1 MKRLPVIACAIL
13 LGAFPVLTPA
23 APSAKEK
30 DAMAANAATPSE
42 DSKALASKQL
52 EKKLDELKEALEG
65 MHGATSK
72 GDKASYILYRTQ
84 ARTALGEIEKI
95 GALAL
100 GSEAVGERKAAK
112 EGKMEATPT
121 PTPTP
126 SATPTPTPEATPTP
140 TPEMTP
146 TPTPETT
153 PTPTPTPTPETPTP
167 TPTPK

>member
-1 MKRLPVIACAIL
+1 MKRLPAFVCAFL
-13 LGAFPVLTPA
+13 LGASPVLTPA
-23 APSAKEK
+23 ALSAKEK
-30 DAMAANAATPSE
+30 EATTTASPSE

-52 EKKLDELKEALEG
+52 EKKLDELKEALGG
-65 MHGATSK
+65 MHTAVSK

-84 ARTALGEIEKI
+84 ARSALAEIDKI
-95 GALAL
+95 GVLAL
-100 GSEAVGERKAAK
+100 GSEAVSEGKAAK
-112 EGKMEATPT
+112 EGKMEGTPT

-126 SATPTPTPEATPTP
+126 EATPTPTP

-153 PTPTPTPTPETPTP
+153 PTPEA